1 MKRKSVFIIPVIKE
15 DPGVFSSV
23 FKTFKNIYF
32 CDVLFVVSPKNKCK
46 ETFKEL
52 IGSYKNLHLLI
63 TEKNYNRAVLF
74 KKGLYH
80 FNTFLN
86 NNDDGYKYVISIRK
100 FDNSYLD
107 VILDGMMEIQ
117 KSNFD
122 VLYCLVENEKLPLRL
137 SNVNKGIKKSVLD
150 TFRSQS
156 FIATANF
163 VNNIYANPFNKII
176 TFYYLLRNAKFKP
189 KYTY

>member
-1 MKRKSVFIIPVIKE
+1 MQRKSIFIIPVIKE
-15 DPGVFSSV
+15 DPGLFSSI
-23 FKTFKNIYF
+23 FKTFNRISF

-46 ETFKEL
+46 ATFKEL
-52 IGSYKNLHLLI
+52 TSGHENLHLLI
-63 TEKNYNRAVLF
+63 TEKNYNRSVLF

-86 NNDDGYKYVISIRK
+86 NNDQSYKYVISIRK

-107 VILDGMMEIQ
+107 VILDGMSEIQ
-117 KSNFD
+117 KSNLD
-122 VLYCLVENEKLPLRL
+122 VMYCLVENSKLPLRL
-137 SNVNKGIKKSVLD
+137 SNVNKEIKKSILD

-156 FIATANF
+156 FIASSNF
-163 VNNIYANPFNKII
+163 VNNIYSNPFNKII

-189 KYTY
+189 KYY